1 MGRMVIIKQWENA
14 WHRPNNKLF
23 KKKKKSGNKI
33 KSKGEEYHK
42 EKD

>member
-23 KKKKKSGNKI
+23 KKKKSGNKI

>member
-1 MGRMVIIKQWENA
+1 MHGIDQIINY
-14 WHRPNNKLF
+14 F
-23 KKKKKSGNKI
+23 KKKKSGNKI